1 MMDTNFTNHFC
12 DEVKGKISK
21 CPARLDS
28 HSGQRW
34 AECRA
39 SSRAAR
45 LTVALG
51 ARIAGLSS
59 NQYGVSK
66 SKAGQLVGLVCSKR
80 GNLVFL
86 GTKFVTASGG
96 CTCVGDPRVGGSRD
110 QCGVS
115 RSHEIMSTVAF
126 LYRWEEKCA
135 RFCFLSCCPEVWWF
149 TQSGII
155 CVSTR
160 GTSGPQ
166 RTESG
171 GLARDLRWQF
181 GLPDRRVWPEDLSL
195 SCVSARRQ
203 MLWAL
208 GLNLTSTHLD

>member
-1 MMDTNFTNHFC
+1 MSCQTRQPLWSA
-12 DEVKGKISK
+12 V
-21 CPARLDS
+21 
-28 HSGQRW
+28 
-34 AECRA
+34 
-39 SSRAAR
+39 SRVQSQQ
-45 LTVALG
+45 LCVTVSVGLG
-51 ARIAGLSS
+51 ARVAGLSR

-66 SKAGQLVGLVCSKR
+66 SKAGQLVRLVCSKR
-80 GNLVFL
+80 GNLVYL

-96 CTCVGDPRVGGSRD
+96 CTCVSDPRVGGSCD

-135 RFCFLSCCPEVWWF
+135 WFCFLSCCPEVWWF

-155 CVSTR
+155 CVSAR

-171 GLARDLRWQF
+171 GLARDLRGSLVCQAGASGRKTCRF
-181 GLPDRRVWPEDLSL
+181 PVCPPEDKCGPSAWTWPPLTLTSAEPLPQLSL
-195 SCVSARRQ
+195 HSEF
-203 MLWAL
+203 
-208 GLNLTSTHLD
+208 